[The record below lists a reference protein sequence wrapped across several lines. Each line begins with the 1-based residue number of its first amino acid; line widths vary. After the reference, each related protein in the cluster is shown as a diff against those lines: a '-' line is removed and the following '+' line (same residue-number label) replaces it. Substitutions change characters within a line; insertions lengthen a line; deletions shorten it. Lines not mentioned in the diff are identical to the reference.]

1 MTQEELLKALKGGSG
16 RKETQVDFGQ
26 VGLRPTIQR
35 GGQYNVQVQQ
45 APQTNP
51 ALQLADALKG
61 GSQLL
66 GQFVDIQTKQGE
78 IEANALSPQEVI
90 KRVESGDP
98 EAVSFLDKLGKEKA
112 FVETSYKRYFNSTV
126 QPQLTALAQDLQ
138 SKPVHEYA
146 DQGITTADDF
156 KIYTEGRI
164 KELTDKFGQYTD
176 KSPYAKILHNRLI
189 EEVVPDLTQRQ
200 VSAFDQNVT
209 KYNKE
214 EAVRNLIKP
223 DKNNGFPLEPR
234 PAGGA
239 VQFNAPDGTRITD
252 FGQRGEQK
260 TGKGKDPY
268 LDDNSAF
275 AIGFKV
281 PLEEQKKIKAGK
293 PSVHKMK
300 AGDIALSPD
309 VRKILEDQGV
319 QYMDNISVTLDDG
332 TVHTGRWMDVTSDT
346 LTGRV
351 DVYTPEGAN
360 PLRDR
365 KVTQV
370 GVATETDANNRV
382 NRLNSIMEA
391 NDQSLAVNKFSPAE
405 RSEILRRESLLQV
418 ETLSTQGKITESR
431 RLLESLKE
439 AKVANQALFG
449 STAGAL
455 EYAKMEEAVDRE
467 EERLSFENEK
477 TSKNKI
483 ETIAANHTLAMRQRY
498 AKGDDPDAVLK
509 DASVKIMDDPELTPK
524 EKEQVL
530 RSVDTLASNQSS
542 LEHTKLTRGD
552 AKINQAQTEGGSTMV
567 FNNIMG
573 IAKNSD
579 SAQSYLAAN
588 DPNVASMALITKADG
603 FTKAV
608 NPAFFAVADDT
619 LGSLYPIY
627 NAKNR
632 DYTDK
637 ISLGESFEYNGVK
650 FEGSPDKNNQQG
662 LHMKLAE
669 VFKQDFSDA
678 VNKELKQRLETHP
691 AFQKEQEATQTPA
704 AKVIQ
709 DQIKSVV
716 NVTGMKEEDARKL
729 VIADSVKASKSKSLF
744 DSSGNQRKTM
754 GVFDSR
760 SGFIANFV
768 ADQDAGRAIDKVAN
782 AETWKNVKHYWT
794 AESKAVAV
802 NLVSESSTLK
812 DKMDAATKLDDGFQR
827 VGIPWEAVQSGVLKV
842 EYQKRP
848 GMAPTSTI
856 IRSATGEVITKYLPI
871 TNFFN
876 APNSESKYQI
886 IPAYLMRQ
894 LDNPQAKAE
903 VQKVADA
910 RYGGDYNRLVKGQQ
924 AWYEKNNIEISK

>member
-1 MTQEELLKALKGGSG
+1 M
-16 RKETQVDFGQ
+16 
-26 VGLRPTIQR
+26 
-35 GGQYNVQVQQ
+35 
-45 APQTNP
+45 
-51 ALQLADALKG
+51 
-61 GSQLL
+61 
-66 GQFVDIQTKQGE
+66 
-78 IEANALSPQEVI
+78 
-90 KRVESGDP
+90 
-98 EAVSFLDKLGKEKA
+98 
-112 FVETSYKRYFNSTV
+112 
-126 QPQLTALAQDLQ
+126 
-138 SKPVHEYA
+138 
-146 DQGITTADDF
+146 
-156 KIYTEGRI
+156 
-164 KELTDKFGQYTD
+164 
-176 KSPYAKILHNRLI
+176 
-189 EEVVPDLTQRQ
+189 
-200 VSAFDQNVT
+200 
-209 KYNKE
+209 
-214 EAVRNLIKP
+214 
-223 DKNNGFPLEPR
+223 
-234 PAGGA
+234 
-239 VQFNAPDGTRITD
+239 
-252 FGQRGEQK
+252 
-260 TGKGKDPY
+260 
-268 LDDNSAF
+268 
-275 AIGFKV
+275 
-281 PLEEQKKIKAGK
+281 
-293 PSVHKMK
+293 
-300 AGDIALSPD
+300 
-309 VRKILEDQGV
+309 
-319 QYMDNISVTLDDG
+319 
-332 TVHTGRWMDVTSDT
+332 
-346 LTGRV
+346 
-351 DVYTPEGAN
+351 
-360 PLRDR
+360 
-365 KVTQV
+365 
-370 GVATETDANNRV
+370 
-382 NRLNSIMEA
+382 
-391 NDQSLAVNKFSPAE
+391 
-405 RSEILRRESLLQV
+405 QV
-418 ETLSTQGKITESR
+418 ETLSTQGKLTESR

-477 TSKNKI
+477 TSKDKI
-483 ETIAANHTLAMRQRY
+483 ENILAPHLIGLR
-498 AKGDDPDAVLK
+498 K
-509 DASVKIMDDPELTPK
+509 DAAAGGNLEDSYKKYTDLIMQDKRLTPA
-524 EKEQVL
+524 EQGKAL
-530 RSVDTLASNQSS
+530 NQLDTLYSNQSS
-542 LEHTKLTRGD
+542 LELTRTTNADKTITKLQQD
-552 AKINQAQTEGGSTMV
+552 GGSTMV

-619 LGSLYPIY
+619 LGSLYPTY
-627 NAKNR
+627 NAKNHDHTER
-632 DYTDK
+632 
-637 ISLGESFEYNGVK
+637 IERGESFEYNGVK
-650 FEGSPDKNNQQG
+650 FEGSPDKKNQQG

-716 NVTGMKEEDARKL
+716 NATGMKEEDARKL

-768 ADQDAGRAIDKVAN
+768 ADQDAGRAVDKVAN

-794 AESKAVAV
+794 SESKEVAV
-802 NLVSESSTLK
+802 NLVAESSTLK

-827 VGIPWEAVQSGVLKV
+827 VGIPWEAVKSGVLEV
-842 EYQKRP
+842 EYQKIP
-848 GMAPTSTI
+848 EVATPSTI
-856 IRSATGEVITKYLPI
+856 IRSATNEVIKKYLPL